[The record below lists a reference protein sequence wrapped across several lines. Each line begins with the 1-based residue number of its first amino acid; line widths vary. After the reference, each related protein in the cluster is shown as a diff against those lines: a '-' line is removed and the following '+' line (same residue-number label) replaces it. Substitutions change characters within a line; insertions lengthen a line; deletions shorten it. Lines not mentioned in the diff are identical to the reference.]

1 MMRLT
6 KKEWEKVETS
16 KKPAI
21 IDFSAEWCMPCRAL
35 APIFDELSTEIKEAN
50 FFKVDIDTEEELSN
64 EFQIMSVPTI
74 LIIKNNV
81 EIGRINGFSN
91 KEHLKSALLSKI
103 K

>member
-1 MMRLT
+1 MMNLT
-6 KKEWEKVETS
+6 KKEWEKVENS

-21 IDFSAEWCMPCRAL
+21 IDFSADWCFPCRAL
-35 APIFDELSTEIKEAN
+35 APIFDELSAEIKEAN
-50 FFKVDIDTEEELSN
+50 FFKVDIDAEEELAS

-81 EIGRINGFSN
+81 EVGRINGFSN
-91 KEHLKSALLSKI
+91 KETLKSSLLSKI